1 MTDASPRTNLDF
13 MKLRHVALWVSVALI
28 MISVVALGLRGLN
41 FGLDF
46 TGGTLLEVGFQQP
59 VASEEMRVA
68 LTEGGFENAVVQ
80 TFGSERELLIRVPPQ
95 EDVDQALLADEV
107 TAFIARHYA
116 GMDLRRAEFV
126 GPAVG
131 EELRESGGLA
141 MLVALAAVLIYIM
154 FRFAGKF
161 AVGSVIALVHDV
173 IIIFGAFAIMQWTF
187 DLPALAAVLAVI
199 GYSLNDTIVVYDRI
213 RENFRTIRRAT
224 PVETINISLN
234 QVLNRTLVTSFT
246 TLLVLVSLLVFGG
259 AQVQGFADA
268 LIVGVVVGTY
278 SSIYV
283 AANVLVMTG
292 VSRDDLLVPE
302 KEREEIREG

>member
-1 MTDASPRTNLDF
+1 MNTTIDF
-13 MKLRHVALWVSVALI
+13 MKLRHVAMWLSVALI
-28 MISVVALGLRGLN
+28 VVSIVALAVRGLN

-59 VASEEMRVA
+59 VAPEQVRTA
-68 LTEGGFENAVVQ
+68 LEQNGFVNAVVQ
-80 TFGSERELLIRVPPQ
+80 TFGSERELLIRIPPREG
-95 EDVDQALLADEV
+95 EDEAQLADRATE
-107 TAFIARHYA
+107 FIRSLHPD
-116 GMDLRRAEFV
+116 MDLRRAEFV

-141 MLVALAAVLIYIM
+141 MIVALAAVLIYIM

-161 AVGSVIALVHDV
+161 AVGSVVALVHDV
-173 IIIFGAFAIMQWTF
+173 IIIFGAFALMQWTF
-187 DLPALAAVLAVI
+187 DLPALAAVLAII

-213 RENFRTIRRAT
+213 RENFRTIRRST
-224 PVETINISLN
+224 PFDTINVSLN

-246 TLLVLVSLLVFGG
+246 TLLVLFSLLIFGG

-278 SSIYV
+278 SSIYI
-283 AANVLVMTG
+283 AANALLTLG
-292 VSRDDLLVPE
+292 VSRDDLVVPE
-302 KEREEIREG
+302 EKREAIEEG

>member
-1 MTDASPRTNLDF
+1 MMMNTNIDF
-13 MKLRHVALWVSVALI
+13 MKLRHAAMWVSVA
-28 MISVVALGLRGLN
+28 MIVVSVGALAVRGLN

-46 TGGTLLEVGFQQP
+46 TGGTLVELGFQDVVSP
-59 VASEEMRVA
+59 EEMRVA
-68 LTEGGFENAVVQ
+68 LADGGIANAVVQ

-95 EDVDQALLADEV
+95 EGIEEELLADRV
-107 TAFIARHYA
+107 TAFIQTLHPDVDR
-116 GMDLRRAEFV
+116 RRAEFV

-141 MLVALAAVLIYIM
+141 MIVALAAVLIYIM

-161 AVGSVIALVHDV
+161 AVGSVMALVHDV
-173 IIIFGAFAIMQWTF
+173 IIIFGAFAITQWTF

-213 RENFRTIRRAT
+213 RENFRTIRRST
-224 PVETINISLN
+224 PIDTINIALN
-234 QVLNRTLVTSFT
+234 QVLARTVVTSFT
-246 TLLVLVSLLVFGG
+246 TLLVLFSLLIFGG

-268 LIVGVVVGTY
+268 LIVGVIVGTY

-283 AANVLVMTG
+283 AANVLVRMG
-292 VSRDDLLVPE
+292 VSRDDLMVPE
-302 KEREEIREG
+302 KEREEIQEGF

>member
-1 MTDASPRTNLDF
+1 MSTNIDF
-13 MKLRHVALWVSVALI
+13 MKLRHVAMWLSIALVV
-28 MISVVALGLRGLN
+28 ISIAALGIRGLN

-46 TGGTLLEVGFQQP
+46 TGGTLVEIGFAEP
-59 VASEEMRVA
+59 VPAEEMRQA
-68 LTEGGFENAVVQ
+68 LQENGFANTVVQ
-80 TFGSERELLIRVPPQ
+80 TFGSDRELLIRVPPQ
-95 EDVDQALLADEV
+95 DDVDQAMLADDV
-107 TAFIARHYA
+107 TSFIASAYP

-141 MLVALAAVLIYIM
+141 MIIALAAILIYIM

-173 IIIFGAFAIMQWTF
+173 IIIFGAFALTQWTF
-187 DLPALAAVLAVI
+187 DLPSLAAVLAVI

-213 RENFRTIRRAT
+213 RENFRTIRRST
-224 PVETINISLN
+224 PVDTINISMN

-246 TLLVLVSLLVFGG
+246 TLLVLFSLLIFGG

-278 SSIYV
+278 SSIYI
-283 AANVLVMTG
+283 AASALVFMG
-292 VSRDDLLVPE
+292 VSRDDLAVPE
-302 KEREEIREG
+302 KERETIQEG

>member
-1 MTDASPRTNLDF
+1 MIKTQIDF
-13 MKLRHVALWVSVALI
+13 MKVRKIAAAISIVLIVVSIGSL
-28 MISVVALGLRGLN
+28 LTRGLN

-46 TGGTLLEVGFQQP
+46 TGGTLLEVGF
-59 VASEEMRVA
+59 EEAIDPEEIRRA
-68 LTEGGFENAVVQ
+68 LAGADYVNVVVQ
-80 TFGSERELLIRVPPQ
+80 NFGSDRELLVRVPPQ
-95 EDVDQALLADEV
+95 EDIDQSLLADEL
-107 TAFIARHYA
+107 TAFLQAYRP
-116 GMDLRRAEFV
+116 GTDLRRAEFV

-141 MLVALAAVLIYIM
+141 MIVALAAVLLYIM

-161 AVGSVIALVHDV
+161 AVGSVVALVHDV
-173 IIIFGAFAIMQWTF
+173 IIIFGAFSLMQWTF

-213 RENFRTIRRAT
+213 RENFRVIRRAT
-224 PVETINISLN
+224 PTETINVSLN
-234 QVLNRTLVTSFT
+234 QVLSRTIITSFT

-268 LIVGVVVGTY
+268 LIVGVVVGTF

-283 AANVLVMTG
+283 AANLLLSMG
-292 VSRDDLLVPE
+292 VSRDDLVIAE
-302 KEREEIREG
+302 KDDEDEARQTP